1 MVINKTIAGIFH
13 IARAFLHRGKRVFF
27 FSKSRFY
34 GATFQK
40 GGSLDTWIYS
50 KRYTYIIC
58 IQLGWFVGSTGLI
71 SHWLLGKTPRNL
83 HPALPSSCQFLA
95 MVIPVGHISAAE
107 RACAFG
113 SLKGFYLE
121 RKVEPKKTT
130 LKPAGKICHMPF
142 VFCCK
147 ACGSFSCIS
156 CILIPCW

>member
-13 IARAFLHRGKRVFF
+13 IARAFLHRGKRFF

-71 SHWLLGKTPRNL
+71 SHWLLGETLLKTCTPPYPLR
-83 HPALPSSCQFLA
+83 ASSWLWWYRSAIFQQRRGLA
-95 MVIPVGHISAAE
+95 RSEVSRDFIW
-107 RACAFG
+107 
-113 SLKGFYLE
+113 KGRWS
-121 RKVEPKKTT
+121 RKKQRWNP
-130 LKPAGKICHMPF
+130 LARYAICHLCF
-142 VFCCK
+142 AAKLVGVFLVS
-147 ACGSFSCIS
+147 AVS
-156 CILIPCW
+156 